1 MWKQVS
7 ARLNIMVAPCVE
19 YQYVSTKGCHGLVC
33 KAADTAREGE
43 VLALVPY
50 LACISPIIALASPWG
65 HQLAAALH
73 TYTVQENSMMVSY
86 SKEAALTTVFT
97 ALAMQPRSP
106 LEGYLRHMRVD
117 EGDNA
122 FLAAALGPDLTAH
135 MRKIDTLNSLL
146 VAQMHEDLSRSHIH
160 VPMDDLE
167 RAHRACA
174 SRCVDIPN
182 SEKIFGGPSLVP
194 VVDLINHGITEP
206 NVTVYMESTN
216 RLGPLLRRHSRLNI
230 MDNFVKAGAFCVV
243 VRATRDVMGGT
254 EFTYP
259 YIDPTE
265 DPALYDNKLYWAS
278 RFRFV
283 PPAAA

>member
-1 MWKQVS
+1 MWRQVS

-19 YQYVSTKGCHGLVC
+19 QQYVAAKGCRGLVC
-33 KAADTAREGE
+33 KAADTVREGE

-50 LACISPIIALASPWG
+50 FVCTSPIIALASPWG
-65 HQLAAALH
+65 QRLAAALS
-73 TYTVQENSMMVSY
+73 TYTLEESGVKVSY
-86 SKEAALTTVFT
+86 SKEAALTTAFT

-106 LEGYLRHMRVD
+106 LEAYLRQMQLD

-122 FLAAALGPDLTAH
+122 SLAAALGPQLTEH
-135 MRKIDTLNSLL
+135 MNKIDALNTMLI
-146 VAQMHEDLSRSHIH
+146 AQMHEDLSHWHIR
-160 VPMDDLE
+160 VPMSDLV

-174 SRCVDIPN
+174 SRCVDVPGG
-182 SEKIFGGPSLVP
+182 EEVFGGPSLVP

-206 NVTVYMESTN
+206 NVTVYVESTQ

-230 MDNFVKAGAFCVV
+230 MDTHLKADAFCVV
-243 VRATRDVMGGT
+243 IRATRDVMGGT

-259 YIDPTE
+259 YIDPAE
-265 DPALYDNKLYWAS
+265 DPSLYANKLYWAS

-283 PPAAA
+283 PPGAA

>member
-1 MWKQVS
+1 MWKQAS
-7 ARLNIMVAPCVE
+7 ARLNIMLAPCVA
-19 YQYVSTKGCHGLVC
+19 YQYVAAKGCHGLVC
-33 KAADTAREGE
+33 KAADTVRDGE

-50 LACISPIIALASPWG
+50 LACISPIMALASPWG
-65 HQLAAALH
+65 QQLAAALR
-73 TYTVQENSMMVSY
+73 TYTVEENGVRVSY

-106 LEGYLRHMRVD
+106 LEEYLRQMRLD
-117 EGDNA
+117 EEDGA
-122 FLAAALGPDLTAH
+122 SLTVALGPELTAH
-135 MRKIDTLNSLL
+135 MTKIDALNSLV
-146 VAQMHEDLSRSHIH
+146 VAQMHEDLSRWHIR
-160 VPMDDLE
+160 VPMADLV

-174 SRCVDIPN
+174 SRCVDVPD
-182 SEKIFGGPSLVP
+182 SEEVFGGPSLVP
-194 VVDLINHGITEP
+194 VVDLINHGITAP

-230 MDNFVKAGAFCVV
+230 MDNLVKAGAFCVV

-265 DPALYDNKLYWAS
+265 DPALYASKLYWAS

-283 PPAAA
+283 PPDAA

>member
-1 MWKQVS
+1 MWKQAS
-7 ARLNIMVAPCVE
+7 ARLNIVVAPCVE
-19 YQYVSTKGCHGLVC
+19 YQYVGAKGCHGLVC
-33 KAADTAREGE
+33 KAADTVRDGE

-50 LACISPIIALASPWG
+50 LACISPITALASPWG
-65 HQLAAALH
+65 QQLAAALR
-73 TYTVQENSMMVSY
+73 TYTVEENGVRVSY

-106 LEGYLRHMRVD
+106 LEGYLRQMRLD
-117 EGDNA
+117 EGDGTS
-122 FLAAALGPDLTAH
+122 LAVALGPELTAH
-135 MRKIDTLNSLL
+135 MTKIDALNSLV
-146 VAQMHEDLSRSHIH
+146 VAQMHEDLSRWHIR
-160 VPMDDLE
+160 VPMADLV

-174 SRCVDIPN
+174 SRCVDVPD
-182 SEKIFGGPSLVP
+182 SEEVFGGPSLVP

-230 MDNFVKAGAFCVV
+230 MDNLVKAGAFCVV
-243 VRATRDVMGGT
+243 MRATRDVMGGT

-265 DPALYDNKLYWAS
+265 DPTLYASKLYWAS

-283 PPAAA
+283 PPDAA